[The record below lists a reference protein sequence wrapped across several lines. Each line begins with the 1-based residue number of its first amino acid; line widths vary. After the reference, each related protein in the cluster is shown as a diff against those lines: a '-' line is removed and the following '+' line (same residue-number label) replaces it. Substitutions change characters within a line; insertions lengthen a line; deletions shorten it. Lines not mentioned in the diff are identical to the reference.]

1 MLWCRGGD
9 TQAVTPFAVGC
20 QRMGLA
26 EIGGKLD
33 DVAVSCLHHYV
44 PRALASLMRTLCLC
58 SGFASGVLCSLVSS
72 GAECL
77 LTVKLIEVD
86 VLLRYQQVIIAYVE
100 GASKL

>member
-44 PRALASLMRTLCLC
+44 CQRHWLLCC
-58 SGFASGVLCSLVSS
+58 GPCVSAKSAFSVLYGSVS
-72 GAECL
+72 AQCL
-77 LTVKLIEVD
+77 LTLNLTEVD
-86 VLLRYQQVIIAYVE
+86 ALLLYQQVIIAYVE
-100 GASKL
+100 GASIL

>member
-44 PRALASLMRTLCLC
+44 PRALASSSWTLCLC
-58 SGFASGVLCSLVSS
+58 SGSASSVLYSS
-72 GAECL
+72 ASAECL
-77 LTVKLIEVD
+77 LSLKLTEID
-86 VLLRYQQVIIAYVE
+86 VLLLYQQVIIAYVE